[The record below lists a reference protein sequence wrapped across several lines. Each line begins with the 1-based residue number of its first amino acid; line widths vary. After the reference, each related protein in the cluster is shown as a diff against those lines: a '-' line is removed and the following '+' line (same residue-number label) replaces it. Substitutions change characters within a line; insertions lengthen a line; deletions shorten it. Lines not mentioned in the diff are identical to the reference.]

1 MAKKEA
7 NFDLLNH
14 VETSVMVESKF
25 NCNSIGILHQIR
37 GLWQEQWRNIR
48 ESSTFEM
55 KIQADLNAL

>member
-1 MAKKEA
+1 
-7 NFDLLNH
+7 
-14 VETSVMVESKF
+14 MVESKF

-55 KIQADLNAL
+55 KIQADLNALQFWHPPRLRLSLPGNKI

>member
-1 MAKKEA
+1 
-7 NFDLLNH
+7 
-14 VETSVMVESKF
+14 MVESKF